1 MPTSGT
7 GKSQLPRGNG
17 DSWHFGSVFAEFAA
31 GIRAMVDVDVSKH
44 SGNVRKI
51 DIPLPERGLTQ
62 IDSFAS
68 KHRETRS
75 SVLAHAARELVGAH
89 AKP

>member
-1 MPTSGT
+1 
-7 GKSQLPRGNG
+7 
-17 DSWHFGSVFAEFAA
+17 
-31 GIRAMVDVDVSKH
+31 MVDVDVSKH

-75 SVLAHAARELVGAH
+75 SVLAHAARELVVAH